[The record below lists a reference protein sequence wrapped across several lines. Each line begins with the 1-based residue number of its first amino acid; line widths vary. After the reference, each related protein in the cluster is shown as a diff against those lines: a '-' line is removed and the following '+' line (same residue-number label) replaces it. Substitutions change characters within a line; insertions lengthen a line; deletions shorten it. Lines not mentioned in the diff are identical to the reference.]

1 MSKLLLLEKYIKVA
15 VKKALKEQEE
25 QQRRAEKALY
35 LVYRFPGLKEL
46 MENLMSPSFGRYV
59 KHIEV
64 VAAKPTVFRIEL
76 INNQDFTITYVGK
89 KHFKVKVSGKKY
101 NPENLGELERAS
113 QAIAD
118 LLELNYAVEEGK
130 DQSSAT
136 PDAGLAS
143 DMEKAAEAPPAEAP
157 PAEAPP
163 EETPPA

>member
-1 MSKLLLLEKYIKVA
+1 
-15 VKKALKEQEE
+15 
-25 QQRRAEKALY
+25 
-35 LVYRFPGLKEL
+35 

-76 INNQDFTITYVGK
+76 INNQDFTITYIGK

-143 DMEKAAEAPPAEAP
+143 DMEKAAEAPPAEAS